1 MRADAPFETV
11 ANMRKTAEPAKC
23 GATGTAG
30 TDYIIARLLENMLV
44 GVKINPVT
52 GSGGGS
58 EIDIPVEK
66 GEVDCRGMTMRLIL
80 VENRSIPGTGKV
92 SIVTSSRATRK
103 ETLD

>member
-11 ANMRKTAEPAKC
+11 ANMRKIAEPAKC
-23 GATGTAG
+23 GATGTAR
-30 TDYIIARLLENMLV
+30 TDYIIARLLEDLV

-92 SIVTSSRATRK
+92 SIVTSSRAARK